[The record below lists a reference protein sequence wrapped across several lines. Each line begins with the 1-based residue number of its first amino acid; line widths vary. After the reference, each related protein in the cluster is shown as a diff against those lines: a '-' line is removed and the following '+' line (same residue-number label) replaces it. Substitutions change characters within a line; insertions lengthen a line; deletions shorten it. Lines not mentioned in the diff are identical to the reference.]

1 MLLQMVG
8 FPGDLW
14 LNNVLVCMYVCVSHF
29 LYCLLMDVSMLCLLQ
44 IIPLWTWGCRYL
56 FESVL
61 CFHFLWIYSQKWMVG
76 SYGRSI
82 FIFEKPPY
90 NFSYRLCEFTI
101 SSIVHKAFPF
111 LCILT
116 NICYLLAFWWSTPSS
131 WLTIFSSSP
140 SSFLRHIFFLFL
152 SWSFRALHKQPF
164 YKLVKRIDV
173 KVCLQIVVK

>member
-1 MLLQMVG
+1 
-8 FPGDLW
+8 
-14 LNNVLVCMYVCVSHF
+14 MYVRVCITIS
-29 LYCLLMDVSMLCLLQ
+29 LLSIDGCFHVLSIAIM
-44 IIPLWTWGCRYL
+44 PLWTWGCLYL

-61 CFHFLWIYSQKWMVG
+61 CFHFLWVYSQKWMVG

-82 FIFEKPPY
+82 FSFEKPPY

-101 SSIVHKAFPF
+101 SSLVHKAFPF

-116 NICYLLAFWWSTPSS
+116 NVCYLLTSWWSTPSS
-131 WLTIFSSSP
+131 WLTIFFSSP
-140 SSFLRHIFFLFL
+140 SSFLRHIFFFFFL